1 MSSGMTRREFLRQS
15 AILSGAAMLAPS
27 MLWSAESGGARPNV
41 VFILT
46 DDQFRENFGC
56 YGSSEGLTPN
66 VDKLAAGGV
75 KFTHACVTSSMCAPS
90 RVSCLSGRYAGRH
103 MPYVLNTGARLP
115 VTQPTVASLLKA
127 AGYRTCFIGKAHFH
141 VHGLKGVPAKQVQ
154 ERMKKLGFDSVPD
167 AHYAR
172 FKKGDHLK
180 YQEKDFEHAAS
191 FITANKDRPFA
202 LFLFTTLTHGP
213 SEAPQ
218 KYLDAVKGRGSKSGK
233 AMYAWLDALVG
244 DLVGTID
251 RLGIR
256 NRTAVFY
263 AGDNAPSIGGGAKR
277 GNRNKCTLYDGWV
290 PQVVSWPG
298 GVKRGLVV
306 DQVVQNIDFL
316 PTILD
321 ACGVRVPTAAKC
333 DGRSFL
339 PLMRGEAPQ
348 WREEAF
354 FEVESGRAVRTDRW
368 KYIAFRETKGMWVKF
383 EKQLG
388 RYGGEKDLLFDLK
401 ADPGE
406 TKNLFKDPGHAA
418 AVKEMQDRLRRLCA
432 GYDYE
437 YGEFG
442 GGGKS

>member
-180 YQEKDFEHAAS
+180 YQEKDFELARTFYQRA
-191 FITANKDRPFA
+191 
-202 LFLFTTLTHGP
+202 G
-213 SEAPQ
+213 E
-218 KYLDAVKGRGSKSGK
+218 
-233 AMYAWLDALVG
+233 
-244 DLVGTID
+244 
-251 RLGIR
+251 LGIDGALI
-256 NRTAVFY
+256 NY
-263 AGDNAPSIGGGAKR
+263 ALGVNAFA
-277 GNRNKCTLYDGWV
+277 
-290 PQVVSWPG
+290 
-298 GVKRGLVV
+298 
-306 DQVVQNIDFL
+306 
-316 PTILD
+316 
-321 ACGVRVPTAAKC
+321 
-333 DGRSFL
+333 
-339 PLMRGEAPQ
+339 E
-348 WREEAF
+348 
-354 FEVESGRAVRTDRW
+354 
-368 KYIAFRETKGMWVKF
+368 
-383 EKQLG
+383 G
-388 RYGGEKDLLFDLK
+388 RYGIAEEHLVQARELDPESYREKSESLLQRIK
-401 ADPGE
+401 
-406 TKNLFKDPGHAA
+406 
-418 AVKEMQDRLRRLCA
+418 VMR
-432 GYDYE
+432 
-437 YGEFG
+437 
-442 GGGKS
+442 